1 MRTALHRDTL
11 QTLDAEGYEDAYG
24 KPIDQHGNE
33 VARPPALCEV
43 CRQDV
48 FLRAE
53 HSKKRTPNF
62 VHFEGGAFC
71 PIKAFNGEAYRA
83 LNPVPGNPA
92 DAQALRAEFFA
103 TWRYHWHEFD
113 RIIEFATI
121 ESFVSVLKYADQH
134 GLWHYRGMRV
144 QDVLPVLLTLMDF
157 PPLIAA
163 KRHLRNV
170 GLRFLYVGTVANTN
184 DYWNLP
190 ANQRQLIK
198 AIYQSPGGTRT
209 FKSENISGK
218 PPVVFDA
225 VYLTAQ
231 YDLDP
236 NNQPVANSVVI
247 KTMAKVF
254 RA

>member
-24 KPIDQHGNE
+24 KPVDQYGHE

-62 VHFEGGAFC
+62 VHFEGSAFC
-71 PIKAFNGEAYRA
+71 PIKAFNGAAYRA

-92 DAQALRAEFFA
+92 HAQVLRADFFA

-113 RIIEFATI
+113 RIIHFATV
-121 ESFVSVLKYADQH
+121 ESFVSVLQYADRH
-134 GLWHYRGMRV
+134 GIWHYRDMRV

-157 PPLIAA
+157 PPL
-163 KRHLRNV
+163 KKSKGYLRDY

-184 DYWNLP
+184 EYWNLP
-190 ANQRQLIK
+190 AHQRHLIRAK
-198 AIYQSPGGTRT
+198 YEFPGGTRT
-209 FKSENISGK
+209 LQSDKISAK
-218 PPVVFDA
+218 PLVVFDA
-225 VYLTAQ
+225 AYLAAR
-231 YDLDP
+231 YDLNP
-236 NNQPVANSVVI
+236 NNQPVAHEVVVNA
-247 KTMAKVF
+247 MARAF
-254 RA
+254 RV